1 MIYKIV
7 VRQSVKLTNGE
18 YETAFKLLDI
28 VVIAIKTYDMV
39 VIASKTICSEC
50 KNPDKAEETAIQ
62 HQIIHQQI
70 VGIFRVHPY

>member
-39 VIASKTICSEC
+39 VIASKTIGQEC
-50 KNPDKAEETAIQ
+50 KNPYGSQRIAI
-62 HQIIHQQI
+62 
-70 VGIFRVHPY
+70 RTCN